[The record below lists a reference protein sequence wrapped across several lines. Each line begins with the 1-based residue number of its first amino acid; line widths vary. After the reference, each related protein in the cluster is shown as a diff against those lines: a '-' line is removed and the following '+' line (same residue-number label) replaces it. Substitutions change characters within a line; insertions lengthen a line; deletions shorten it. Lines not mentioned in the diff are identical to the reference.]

1 MAVKEKANA
10 ADARF
15 DAQNERHQT
24 VEDVGPFSGCCVK
37 V

>member
-10 ADARF
+10 ADAIF
-15 DAQNERHQT
+15 DAQNVRHQT
-24 VEDVGPFSGCCVK
+24 VKDVGPFSGCCVN